1 MTQINNF
8 KVMLASMLIGSILLS
23 GCSANPA
30 AGGVNQGKL
39 ADCPS
44 SPNCVS
50 GEASDDGH
58 RIAPLQFT
66 GTPDEAK
73 AKLLSVIESYPR
85 SHIVVNDENYLHVE
99 FTTKL
104 MRFVDDGEFLIEE
117 QSIQL
122 RSKSR
127 VGYGDL
133 GKNRSRMEEI
143 REAFE
148 PCCE

>member
-1 MTQINNF
+1 MTQIKKLKPVIAMTF
-8 KVMLASMLIGSILLS
+8 ICGIGLT
-23 GCSANPA
+23 GCSSNPT
-30 AGGVNQGKL
+30 AGGISQGKL

-50 GEASDDGH
+50 SEASDEGH
-58 RIAPLQFT
+58 SIAPLRFT
-66 GTPDEAK
+66 GTPDQAK
-73 AKLLSVIESYPR
+73 TKLISVVESYPR
-85 SHIVVNDENYLHVE
+85 SHIVLNDENYLHVE

-117 QSIQL
+117 QAIQL

-133 GKNRSRMEEI
+133 GKNRSRIEEI